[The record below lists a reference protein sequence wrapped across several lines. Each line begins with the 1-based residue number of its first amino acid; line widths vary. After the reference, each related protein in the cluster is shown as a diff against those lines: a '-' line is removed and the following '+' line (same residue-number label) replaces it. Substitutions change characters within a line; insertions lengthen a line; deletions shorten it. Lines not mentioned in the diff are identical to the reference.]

1 MRSYG
6 EINGIDFKK
15 FGYDIYNLAYK
26 FELRGYQGK
35 KFVYVNSMAELR
47 EEINK
52 FNGEHY
58 EED

>member
-1 MRSYG
+1 MDFKRFGFCIRNLAIKYELRSYH
-6 EINGIDFKK
+6 
-15 FGYDIYNLAYK
+15 
-26 FELRGYQGK
+26 GK
-35 KFVYVNSMAELR
+35 KFVYVNSMTELR

>member
-1 MRSYG
+1 M
-6 EINGIDFKK
+6 DFKR
-15 FGYDIYNLAYK
+15 FGFDIRNLAIKY
-26 FELRGYQGK
+26 ELRSYQGK

>member
-6 EINGIDFKK
+6 EINEVDFKR
-15 FGYDIYNLAYK
+15 FGYDIYNLAFKY
-26 FELRGYQGK
+26 ELRSYQGK

-52 FNGEHY
+52 FNGEYY